1 MLNVIRD
8 NPGARRKFKAL
19 GRGIGSGKGKTCG
32 RGGKGQTARSGVA
45 IKGFEGG
52 QMPLIRRLPK
62 RGFNAHNKTVFE
74 TLNFAM
80 IETFI
85 ESKKLSKKITLE
97 NLKEVG
103 LLKGIK
109 KQIKLL
115 GTGELKTKFE
125 IEVHAVSKS
134 AEEKLAKHGG
144 KVTLVKV
151 STHVKAQEE
160 APKSEE
166 KKTKEKKD
174 DK

>member
-1 MLNVIRD
+1 MLNIIRD

-62 RGFNAHNKTVFE
+62 RGFNSLNKEVFE
-74 TLNFAM
+74 TINFAT
-80 IETFI
+80 IELFI
-85 ESKKLSKKITLE
+85 ESKKLPKKITIS
-97 NLKEVG
+97 NLREVG
-103 LLKGIK
+103 LLKGISK
-109 KQIKLL
+109 KVKLL
-115 GTGELKTKFE
+115 GTGELKSKYE

-134 AEEKLAKHGG
+134 AEDKMTKHGN
-144 KVTLVKV
+144 KIVLIKESAHAVK
-151 STHVKAQEE
+151 SSEKE
-160 APKSEE
+160 AKPQE
-166 KKTKEKKD
+166 KKKG